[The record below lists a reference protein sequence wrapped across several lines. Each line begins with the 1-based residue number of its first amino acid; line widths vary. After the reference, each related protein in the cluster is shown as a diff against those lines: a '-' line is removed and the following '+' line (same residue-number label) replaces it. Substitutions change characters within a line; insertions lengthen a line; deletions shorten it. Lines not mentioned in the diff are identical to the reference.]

1 MSMKMLKQAVAILG
15 LLLSLLLPAAHAQPT
30 AGGWPTKPVRFIVPF
45 PAGGTADV
53 LGRHLAQKLSESLGQ
68 PFVVDNRPGAA
79 GNIAGD
85 LAAKAPADGYTLF
98 FGTIGTHGGI
108 NAALYPKMPFDAFKD
123 FEPIALAHLLPN
135 VVIVN
140 PEVPAKNLPELLAL
154 LRKEPDKYTFASSGN
169 GGISHL
175 GGELLKQMAGIK
187 MVHVPYKGGA
197 AAVVDI
203 IGGRVTLMIETA
215 PNALIHVRAGR
226 VRALATSGA
235 KRSIAMPE
243 LPTISEA
250 GQAFGLNGYEVT
262 TWTALYAP
270 AATPKDIVQRLT
282 AEMARIAKSKDYVD
296 KLAAIAT
303 DVPESSPEHLTAFMK
318 SEFAKWA
325 KVVKDSGA
333 KID

>member
-1 MSMKMLKQAVAILG
+1 MKTLVA
-15 LLLSLLLPAAHAQPT
+15 LLVAGFT
-30 AGGWPTKPVRFIVPF
+30 ALAWGQSYPSKPVRMIVPF
-45 PAGGTADV
+45 PPGGTADV
-53 LGRHLAQKLSESLGQ
+53 LARHLAAKLSEQVGQ
-68 PFVVDNRPGAA
+68 PLVVDNRPGAA
-79 GNIAGD
+79 GNIAGEM
-85 LAAKAPADGYTLF
+85 AAKAPPDGYALF

-108 NAALYPKMPFDAFKD
+108 NAALYPKMPFDAFRD

-135 VVIVN
+135 VIIVH
-140 PEVPAKNLPELLAL
+140 PDLPAKNLSELISL
-154 LRKEPDKYTFASSGN
+154 LRREPDKHTFASSGN

-175 GGELLKQMAGIK
+175 SGELLKQMAGVR

-197 AAVVDI
+197 AATADI

-215 PNALIHVRAGR
+215 PNALSHARAGR
-226 VRALATSGA
+226 LRALATSGA
-235 KRSIAMPE
+235 RRSVAAPE

-250 GQAFGLNGYEVT
+250 GQGFGLNGYEVT

-270 AATPKDIVQRLT
+270 AGTPKDVVQRLA
-282 AEMARIAKSKDYVD
+282 AEMSRIAKSKDYLD

-303 DVPESSPEHLTAFMK
+303 DVPDSSPEHLAGFMK

-325 KVVKDSGA
+325 KVVKESGA

>member
-1 MSMKMLKQAVAILG
+1 MKRLY
-15 LLLSLLLPAAHAQPT
+15 LLLALALACGAPLAQPY
-30 AGGWPTKPVRFIVPF
+30 PSKPVRMIVPF
-45 PAGGTADV
+45 PPGGTADV
-53 LGRHLAQKLSESLGQ
+53 LARHLASKLQQQMGETL
-68 PFVVDNRPGAA
+68 VVDNRPGAA
-79 GNIAGD
+79 GNIAGEV
-85 LAAKAPADGYTLF
+85 AAKAPPDGYTLF

-135 VVIVN
+135 VIIVH
-140 PEVPAKNLPELLAL
+140 PDFPAKTLPELLAAL
-154 LRKEPDKYTFASSGN
+154 KKNPDKYTFASSGN

-175 GGELLKQMAGIK
+175 SGELLKMMAGVK

-197 AAVVDI
+197 AATADI

-215 PNALIHVRAGR
+215 PNALSHARAGR
-226 VRALATSGA
+226 LRALATSGA
-235 KRSIAMPE
+235 KRSTAAPE

-250 GQAFGLNGYEVT
+250 GKDFGLSGYEVT

-270 AATPKDIVQRLT
+270 AGTPKDVVQRL
-282 AEMARIAKSKDYVD
+282 AGEMAKAAKSKDYVD
-296 KLAAIAT
+296 KLTAIAT
-303 DVPESSPEHLTAFMK
+303 DVPQSSPEHLARFMK

-325 KVVKDSGA
+325 RVVKTSGA

>member
-1 MSMKMLKQAVAILG
+1 MKTLVA
-15 LLLSLLLPAAHAQPT
+15 LLVAGFT
-30 AGGWPTKPVRFIVPF
+30 ALAWGQGYPSRPVRMIVPF
-45 PAGGTADV
+45 PPGGTADV
-53 LGRHLAQKLSESLGQ
+53 LARHLAAKLSEQMAQ
-68 PFVVDNRPGAA
+68 PLVVDNRPGAA
-79 GNIAGD
+79 GNIAGEM
-85 LAAKAPADGYTLF
+85 AAKAPPDGYTLF

-108 NAALYPKMPFDAFKD
+108 NAALYPKMPFDAFRD

-135 VVIVN
+135 VVIVH
-140 PEVPAKNLPELLAL
+140 PDLPAKNLPELISL
-154 LRKEPDKYTFASSGN
+154 LRREPDKHTFASSGN

-175 GGELLKQMAGIK
+175 SGELLKQMAGVR

-197 AAVVDI
+197 AATADI

-215 PNALIHVRAGR
+215 PNALSHARAGR
-226 VRALATSGA
+226 LRALATSGA
-235 KRSIAMPE
+235 MRSVAAPE

-250 GQAFGLNGYEVT
+250 GQEFGLNGYEVT

-270 AATPKDIVQRLT
+270 AGTPKDVVQRLV
-282 AEMARIAKSKDYVD
+282 AEMSRMAKSKDYLD

-303 DVPESSPEHLTAFMK
+303 DVPDSSPEHLAGFMK

-325 KVVKDSGA
+325 KVVKESGA

>member
-1 MSMKMLKQAVAILG
+1 MKRLLA
-15 LLLSLLLPAAHAQPT
+15 LLLVVFASAALAQPY
-30 AGGWPTKPVRFIVPF
+30 PSKPVRFIVPF
-45 PAGGTADV
+45 PPGGTADV
-53 LGRHLAQKLSESLGQ
+53 LARHLANRLSEALGQ
-68 PFVVDNRPGAA
+68 PFIVDNRPGAA
-79 GNIAGD
+79 GNIASE
-85 LAAKAPADGYTLF
+85 LAAKAAPDGYTLF

-108 NAALYPKMPFDAFKD
+108 NAALYPKISFDAFKD
-123 FEPIALAHLLPN
+123 FQPIALAHLLPN
-135 VVIVN
+135 VVIVH
-140 PEVPAKNLPELLAL
+140 PDFAKTLPELLAL
-154 LRKEPDKYTFASSGN
+154 LRQHPDKFTFASSGN

-175 GGELLKQMAGIK
+175 SGELMKQMAGVK

-197 AAVVDI
+197 AATADI

-215 PNALIHVRAGR
+215 PNALAHARAGR
-226 VRALATSGA
+226 LRALATSGA
-235 KRSIAMPE
+235 KRSAAAPE

-270 AATPKDIVQRLT
+270 AGTPKEIVGRLA
-282 AEMARIAKSKDYVD
+282 AEMARAAKSQDYVD

-303 DVPESSPEHLTAFMK
+303 DVPESSPEHLAVFMK

-325 KVVKDSGA
+325 KVVKESGA

>member
-15 LLLSLLLPAAHAQPT
+15 LLLSLLSPAAHAQPA

-108 NAALYPKMPFDAFKD
+108 NAALHPKMPFDAFKD

-270 AATPKDIVQRLT
+270 AATPKNIVQRLT
-282 AEMARIAKSKDYVD
+282 AEMARIVKSKDYVD

-318 SEFAKWA
+318 SEFAKWT
-325 KVVKDSGA
+325 KVIKESGV

>member
-1 MSMKMLKQAVAILG
+1 MKT
-15 LLLSLLLPAAHAQPT
+15 LLALLIFAFSCVGVAQPY
-30 AGGWPTKPVRFIVPF
+30 PSKPVRFIIPF
-45 PAGGTADV
+45 PPGGTADV
-53 LGRHLAQKLSESLGQ
+53 LGRHLAHKLSEGLAQ

-79 GNIAGD
+79 GNIAAEM
-85 LAAKAPADGYTLF
+85 AAKAPPDGYTLF

-108 NAALYPKMPFDAFKD
+108 NAALYPKLQYDAFKD

-135 VVIVN
+135 VVIVH
-140 PEVPAKNLPELLAL
+140 PDFPAKTLPDLIMI

-175 GGELLKQMAGIK
+175 GGELLKQMTGVK

-197 AAVVDI
+197 AAVADI
-203 IGGRVTLMIETA
+203 MGGRVTLMIETA
-215 PNALIHVRAGR
+215 PNALSHARAGR

-235 KRSIAMPE
+235 KRSVAAPE

-270 AATPKDIVQRLT
+270 AGTPKDIVQRL
-282 AEMARIAKSKDYVD
+282 AGEMARTAKSKDYVD
-296 KLAAIAT
+296 KLTAIAT
-303 DVPESSPEHLTAFMK
+303 DVPESSPEHLTGFMK

-325 KVVKDSGA
+325 KVVKESGA

>member
-1 MSMKMLKQAVAILG
+1 MKKLLA
-15 LLLSLLLPAAHAQPT
+15 LLLVLFASAALAQPY
-30 AGGWPTKPVRFIVPF
+30 PSKPVRFIVPF
-45 PAGGTADV
+45 PPGGTADV
-53 LGRHLAQKLSESLGQ
+53 LARHLANRLSEALRQ
-68 PFVVDNRPGAA
+68 PFIVDNRPGAA
-79 GNIAGD
+79 GNIASE
-85 LAAKAPADGYTLF
+85 LAAKAASDGYTLF

-108 NAALYPKMPFDAFKD
+108 NAALYPKIPFDAFKD
-123 FEPIALAHLLPN
+123 FQPIALAHLLPN
-135 VVIVN
+135 VVIVH
-140 PEVPAKNLPELLAL
+140 PDFAKTLPELLAL
-154 LRKEPDKYTFASSGN
+154 LRQHPDKYTFASSGN

-175 GGELLKQMAGIK
+175 SGELMKQMAGVK

-197 AAVVDI
+197 AATADI

-215 PNALIHVRAGR
+215 PNALAHARAGR
-226 VRALATSGA
+226 LRALATSGA
-235 KRSIAMPE
+235 KRSAAAPE

-270 AATPKDIVQRLT
+270 AGTPKEIVGRLA
-282 AEMARIAKSKDYVD
+282 AEMARAARSKDYVD

-303 DVPESSPEHLTAFMK
+303 DVPESSPEHLAAFMK

-325 KVVKDSGA
+325 KVVKESGA